1 MSRTA
6 WRVPKQ
12 PKVAL
17 LWIFILGFSVI
28 IQLGYNVIHQIQD
41 VPPEPNLFRLIL
53 AVIVDSF
60 SNHLLWEL
68 LLNGFVLFSL
78 LVLCKQLI
86 QLVKSSKR
94 WKGYVD
100 SIVNPAMTE
109 YFSEKY
115 KKENLRIEVIS
126 DSACIAMTAGFFRP
140 KILLSTGIV
149 ERFNEKELEAVIF
162 HEMYHCKKLHP
173 LQILILT
180 ITVECLAF
188 LPVIKGLVH
197 HYKVWMELLADRYA
211 IFRMGSEIQLA
222 HVLLA
227 LLKNDSSTP
236 KAYAIQFADE
246 SVNYRLMQLIDPQT
260 KINIPF
266 FERKTLLP
274 SIVVMFIMTTIFIY
288 GCV

>member
-1 MSRTA
+1 MSRIA
-6 WRVPKQ
+6 WRVPGQ

-28 IQLGYNVIHQIQD
+28 VQLGYNVVHQIQD
-41 VPPEPNLFRLIL
+41 VPLKPNLFRLIM

-78 LVLCKQLI
+78 LVLGKQLI
-86 QLVKSSKR
+86 QQVRSYKR
-94 WKGYVD
+94 WKCYVD
-100 SIVNPAMTE
+100 SNSNPVMTE

-115 KKENLRIEVIS
+115 KKENLRIEVVS

-140 KILLSTGIV
+140 KILLSTGSV
-149 ERFNEKELEAVIF
+149 EMFNEQELESVIF
-162 HEMYHCKKLHP
+162 HEMYHYKYRHP
-173 LQILILT
+173 LQILILS
-180 ITVECLAF
+180 IIAECLAF

-222 HVLLA
+222 HVLLKM
-227 LLKNDSSTP
+227 LKIDP
-236 KAYAIQFADE
+236 AKPQAYAVHFANE
-246 SVNYRLMQLIDPQT
+246 SVNYRLKQLIDPQT
-260 KINIPF
+260 IINVPF

-274 SIVVMFIMTTIFIY
+274 SIVVLVIMTTTFIY